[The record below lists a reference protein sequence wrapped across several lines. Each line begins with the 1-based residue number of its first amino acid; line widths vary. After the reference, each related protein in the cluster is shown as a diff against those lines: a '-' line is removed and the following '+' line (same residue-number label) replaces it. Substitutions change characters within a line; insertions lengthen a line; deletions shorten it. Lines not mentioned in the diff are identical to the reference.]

1 MLTVTDGSQVEP
13 LIKIGTDFKM
23 EQIVDGTFTVSFS
36 CFPSENNPGYE
47 LLKSESIINVD
58 GNDFR
63 VKVFADN
70 VYSKSVTALSIFYD
84 HLKTYR
90 HGTFEGSHTLN
101 NHINF
106 ALQGT
111 GWTFTADANIANVT
125 NYIRSFGN
133 DNVIKLV
140 QKICKYHECEFQIL
154 PNKQLYFAKE
164 IGGDNDY
171 QYRYKHNISSIV
183 LQEDTTNLAT
193 YIKGFGKD
201 DLTVDYTSPNI
212 DIFGRREEEPV
223 KDERFTDATALLN
236 YIKSKLQDEPQ
247 LAIETTIPELV
258 ARENGERV
266 WLIYEPLGVE
276 MSTRILK
283 QTKVL
288 YNGKLITS
296 SVVFGN
302 SLPKSIEDTLAD
314 QEEKIGDTNEYI
326 DDTKEELKEEIEE
339 TKEKLQGEF
348 RSEIKKTDDRITL
361 EVEHLNTSI
370 AAIDIKADNINLSVN
385 NRITNEMAAINLK
398 ADNINLSVNNRITNE
413 VAAIDVRAGRIEIAV
428 SNLDRDTKS
437 AINVMQNSI
446 NLKVDKGG
454 SITDINLSPGVA
466 TINANKINL
475 NGAVVVD
482 GDISGA
488 TNINVNK
495 EITVGQNIRMSG
507 SGTSTIYFADMTNIT
522 SNQGNIGI
530 YANHNMDLQANYITF
545 YGAIDFSRAD
555 SLNGVARGH
564 TPGIGIAYNNN
575 PTTPRIYFRINGSN
589 VGYIDL
595 SK

>member
-1 MLTVTDGSQVEP
+1 MLTVTVISQVEP

-47 LLKSESIINVD
+47 LLKSESIITVD

-90 HGTFEGSHTLN
+90 HGIFEGSHTLN

-111 GWTFTADANIANVT
+111 GWTFTVDANIANVT

-140 QKICKYHECEFQIL
+140 QKICKYHNCEFQIL

-302 SLPKSIEDTLAD
+302 SLPKSIEDMLAD

-339 TKEKLQGEF
+339 TKDKLQGEF

-361 EVEHLNTSI
+361 EVEHINTSI

-413 VAAIDVRAGRIEIAV
+413 VSAIDVRARRIEIAV
-428 SNLDRDTKS
+428 SNLDRETKS

-507 SGTSTIYFADMTNIT
+507 SGTSTIYFAIRCSLQNRATK
-522 SNQGNIGI
+522 GI
-530 YANHNMDLQANYITF
+530 CKGRFIIH
-545 YGAIDFSRAD
+545 
-555 SLNGVARGH
+555 
-564 TPGIGIAYNNN
+564 
-575 PTTPRIYFRINGSN
+575 
-589 VGYIDL
+589 
-595 SK
+595 

>member
-1 MLTVTDGSQVEP
+1 LLTVTDGSQVEP

>member
-47 LLKSESIINVD
+47 LLKSESIITVD

-70 VYSKSVTALSIFYD
+70 VYSKTVTALSIFYD
-84 HLKTYR
+84 RLKTYR

-164 IGGDNDY
+164 IGGNYDY

-201 DLTVDYTSPNI
+201 DLTVEYTSPNI

-361 EVEHLNTSI
+361 EVEHINTSI
-370 AAIDIKADNINLSVN
+370 AAIDIKANNINLSVN

-413 VAAIDVRAGRIEIAV
+413 VSAIDVRAGKIEIAV

-437 AINVMQNSI
+437 AINVTQNSI

-545 YGAIDFSRAD
+545 YGAIDFSRAY

>member
-1 MLTVTDGSQVEP
+1 MITVTDGSQVEP
-13 LIKIGTDFKM
+13 LIKIGTDFNM

-36 CFPSENNPGYE
+36 CFPGENNPGYE
-47 LLKSESIINVD
+47 LLKSESIITVD

-154 PNKQLYFAKE
+154 PNKQLFFAKE

-212 DIFGRREEEPV
+212 SIFGRREEEPV

-339 TKEKLQGEF
+339 TKDKLQGEF

-361 EVEHLNTSI
+361 EVEHINTSI

-413 VAAIDVRAGRIEIAV
+413 VSAIDVRAGRIEISV
-428 SNLDRDTKS
+428 SNLERDTNS

-466 TINANKINL
+466 TINADKINL
-475 NGAVVVD
+475 NGAVMVN
-482 GDISGA
+482 GTISGA
-488 TNINVNK
+488 TSIQVKDNIKVGNYLTIGDRFDGEY
-495 EITVGQNIRMSG
+495 EIIFGDSSKGMAIRG
-507 SGTSTIYFADMTNIT
+507 DR
-522 SNQGNIGI
+522 
-530 YANHNMDLQANYITF
+530 D
-545 YGAIDFSRAD
+545 D
-555 SLNGVARGH
+555 SIVLSAVNGVSVPSGYLFVGGRSVLLTNTSGM
-564 TPGIGIAYNNN
+564 
-575 PTTPRIYFRINGSN
+575 RLDWNGASGGASGGRLYVRTESGQ
-589 VGYIDL
+589 VGYIEI
-595 SK
+595 KA

>member
-1 MLTVTDGSQVEP
+1 MLTITDGSQVEP
-13 LIKIGTDFKM
+13 LIKIGTDFKI

-47 LLKSESIINVD
+47 LLKSESIITVD

-90 HGTFEGSHTLN
+90 HGKFEGSHTLN

-154 PNKQLYFAKE
+154 PNKQQYFAKE

-193 YIKGFGKD
+193 YIKGFGKN
-201 DLTVDYTSPNI
+201 DLTVEYTSPNI

-223 KDERFTDATALLN
+223 KGERFTDATALLN

-288 YNGKLITS
+288 YNGNLITS

-339 TKEKLQGEF
+339 TKDKLQGEF

-361 EVEHLNTSI
+361 EVEHI
-370 AAIDIKADNINLSVN
+370 NINFSVN

-398 ADNINLSVNNRITNE
+398 ADNINLSFNNRITNE
-413 VAAIDVRAGRIEIAV
+413 VSAIDVRAGRIEIAV

-437 AINVMQNSI
+437 SINVMQNSI

-466 TINANKINL
+466 TIKADKINL
-475 NGAVVVD
+475 NGAVIVS

-488 TNINVNK
+488 TNINVSKN
-495 EITVGQNIRMSG
+495 ITVEQTLNIGEVWTGNYNINFGGEYGAMQIKAQGDMITLSAMSG
-507 SGTSTIYFADMTNIT
+507 VKIPQGPLWIENNTAVTSSVLGMN
-522 SNQGNIGI
+522 
-530 YANHNMDLQANYITF
+530 L
-545 YGAIDFSRAD
+545 
-555 SLNGVARGH
+555 VW
-564 TPGIGIAYNNN
+564 
-575 PTTPRIYFRINGSN
+575 NGSQAGAGGRLY
-589 VGYIDL
+589 VRSYSGEIGYL
-595 SK
+595 ELKK